1 MIHSRWS
8 GTHYEAGL
16 SYGQALR
23 EQGIDPFVHFR
34 QSKARLAFTR
44 ASIPLYETFYPAVL
58 DEIWGMADGAGLDRD
73 TVATFCFRC
82 TVLRHKFTVPALHF
96 VRMEKQCLAETAI
109 SLPAS
114 RHFVT
119 APFTHWNTHML
130 LSATRRPG
138 QKLRIEST
146 NADWLSV

>member
-73 TVATFCFRC
+73 TVATF
-82 TVLRHKFTVPALHF
+82 
-96 VRMEKQCLAETAI
+96 
-109 SLPAS
+109 
-114 RHFVT
+114 
-119 APFTHWNTHML
+119 L
-130 LSATRRPG
+130 LSLTPSS
-138 QKLRIEST
+138 I
-146 NADWLSV
+146 SVQAVVLPIKAYACSSV

>member
-58 DEIWGMADGAGLDRD
+58 DEIWGMADGAGRNVFAFD
-73 TVATFCFRC
+73 VQFCATNSLFLLCILCGWKNNAWQKQRFLC
-82 TVLRHKFTVPALHF
+82 RH
-96 VRMEKQCLAETAI
+96 RAI
-109 SLPAS
+109 L
-114 RHFVT
+114 
-119 APFTHWNTHML
+119 
-130 LSATRRPG
+130 
-138 QKLRIEST
+138 
-146 NADWLSV
+146 

>member
-44 ASIPLYETFYPAVL
+44 ASIPLYETFYPV
-58 DEIWGMADGAGLDRD
+58 
-73 TVATFCFRC
+73 
-82 TVLRHKFTVPALHF
+82 
-96 VRMEKQCLAETAI
+96 
-109 SLPAS
+109 SY
-114 RHFVT
+114 
-119 APFTHWNTHML
+119 THL
-130 LSATRRPG
+130 RRP
-138 QKLRIEST
+138 T
-146 NADWLSV
+146 